1 MSSHAFVTFAVLAVA
16 SAGCIAKGGGST
28 FSMDSLEGSGGA
40 AGSAAGSAGSA
51 GAAGHVATGLAGSTP
66 FLNVDPEASAP
77 DPDAEPKPGIYM
89 LPDGFTPA
97 IKGGYKLGAPIG
109 ATLPPEEMD
118 AGSVGGCGGTI
129 RGITR
134 DFKRGDKPGGH
145 PDFET
150 FMGNGEKGIVQQQ
163 LGTDLKPVYVDTKH
177 MFTTTKANFDQ
188 WYRNVDGVNKP
199 YLVYL
204 VVQPNGAVF
213 TFESDA
219 FFPLDGQGW
228 GNEGFVP
235 DHNFSFTTEVHTKFK
250 YNGGETFSFSG
261 DDDVWVFINGKL
273 AIDLGGLHPAQMDQV
288 SLDAQAATL
297 GISPGNVYA
306 LDLFHAERHSTA
318 SNFRIDTNLEFVDCG
333 IIVDV
338 R

>member
-1 MSSHAFVTFAVLAVA
+1 MRMSSLIATLIILDGA
-16 SAGCIAKGGGST
+16 STGCVAKGGGDT
-28 FSMDSLEGSGGA
+28 NFGPDDLQGSG
-40 AGSAAGSAGSA
+40 GSA
-51 GAAGHVATGLAGSTP
+51 GAAGGSAGGSGSSIGVAGTTP
-66 FLNVDPEASAP
+66 FLNVDPEASAG
-77 DPDAEPKPGIYM
+77 DPDANHMPGFYM
-89 LPDGFTPA
+89 LPSGFTPGT
-97 IKGGYKLGAPIG
+97 KGGYKLGDPLG
-109 ATLPPEEMD
+109 ATLPPENMD

-129 RGITR
+129 RGISR

-150 FMGNGEKGIVQQQ
+150 FTGGGEKGIVAQQ
-163 LGTDLKPVYVDTKH
+163 LGTDLKPIYVDAKH
-177 MFTTTKANFDQ
+177 LFTTTKANFDQ

-204 VVQPNGAVF
+204 VVEPNGGVF

-228 GNEGFVP
+228 GNEGFNP
-235 DHNFSFTTEVHTKFK
+235 DHNFSFTTEVHTKFQ

-261 DDDVWVFINGKL
+261 DDDVWVFINSKL
-273 AIDLGGLHPAQMDQV
+273 AIDLGGLHQVQMAQV
-288 SLDAQAATL
+288 ALDTQAAAL
-297 GISPGNVYA
+297 GITKGKVYQ
-306 LDLFHAERHSTA
+306 LDLFHAERHSVA

>member
-1 MSSHAFVTFAVLAVA
+1 MGISSCHLVAALLVLG
-16 SAGCIAKGGGST
+16 SSSTGCVAKGGGDT
-28 FSMDSLEGSGGA
+28 NFGDDLQGSG
-40 AGSAAGSAGSA
+40 GSA
-51 GAAGHVATGLAGSTP
+51 GAAGGSAGGSGAPIGAAGTTP
-66 FLNVDPEASAP
+66 FLNVDPEASAG
-77 DPDAEPKPGIYM
+77 DPDAHVGVYM
-89 LPDGFTPA
+89 LPEGFTHDPEG
-97 IKGGYKLGAPIG
+97 KGGYKLGDPLG
-109 ATLPPEEMD
+109 ATLPPEDKD

-129 RGITR
+129 RGIVR

-150 FMGNGEKGIVQQQ
+150 FMGAGEKGIVAMQ
-163 LGTDLKPVYVDTKH
+163 LGADLKPVYVDGKH
-177 MFTTTKANFDQ
+177 QFTTTKANFDQ

-199 YLVYL
+199 YLLYL
-204 VVQPNGAVF
+204 VVEPNGLVF
-213 TFESDA
+213 TFDSDA

-228 GNEGFVP
+228 GNEGANP
-235 DHNFSFTTEVHTKFK
+235 DHNFGFTTEVHTQFQ
-250 YNGGETFSFSG
+250 YNGGETFLFKG

-273 AIDLGGLHPAQMDQV
+273 AIDLGGLHPVQMDTV

-297 GISPGNVYA
+297 GITKGKVYS

-338 R
+338 K

>member
-1 MSSHAFVTFAVLAVA
+1 M
-16 SAGCIAKGGGST
+16 GCGAKGGGSSD
-28 FSMDSLEGSGGA
+28 FGSDPL
-40 AGSAAGSAGSA
+40 AGTA
-51 GAAGHVATGLAGSTP
+51 GAAGATGGSTGSSDIP
-66 FLNVDPEASAP
+66 SGVAGNTAHLNIDPEASAG
-77 DPDAEPKPGIYM
+77 DPDADHVGVYM
-89 LPDGFTPA
+89 LPAGFTPG
-97 IKGGYKLGAPIG
+97 IKGGYTLGDPLG
-109 ATLPPEEMD
+109 ATLPPEDMD

-129 RGITR
+129 RDIVR

-145 PDFET
+145 PDFQTFEGAGET
-150 FMGNGEKGIVQQQ
+150 GIVAMQ
-163 LGTDLKPVYVDTKH
+163 LGTDLKPVYVDGKH
-177 MFTTTKANFDQ
+177 KFTTTKANFDQ

-199 YLVYL
+199 YIVYL
-204 VVQPNGAVF
+204 VVEPNGGVF

-228 GNEGFVP
+228 GNEGFNP
-235 DHNFSFTTEVHTKFK
+235 DHNFAFTTEVHTKFQ

-273 AIDLGGLHPAQMDQV
+273 AIDLGGLHGVQMAQIM
-288 SLDAQAATL
+288 LDADAGKL
-297 GISPGNVYA
+297 GIAKGKVYS
-306 LDLFHAERHSTA
+306 LDLFHAERHSSA